1 MKKSLLK
8 IGLLLSVAPLL
19 ASCATRT
26 DVEGLQRQLRIVNK
40 KIEDMKADTVDRLQ
54 KRQAAAIGQ
63 MDQLEQ
69 DMLELKN
76 QLEES
81 YYLNQ
86 RLREQNK
93 ELEQTISTIA
103 ANEASQREEAL
114 RRLEEQQRV
123 KEERLK
129 EELEQ
134 KLRLQEESVRKIQQ
148 ARIKEAE
155 RRARE
160 AAIEA
165 ELARKK
171 SSAVNNNSNVR
182 GPVKHIKPPKT
193 KKKYSVVAPPVI
205 PNDAKIAPP
214 STSPTPPAVTKTTPK
229 AVSPQI
235 APVTSTGNEFD
246 KAEELYER
254 KKYSEAFKA
263 FEQIASTAKGSQS
276 VDARYMAGESLFAQK
291 EYDKAI
297 MQYQQ
302 IIAKHGSH
310 AKAPAAM
317 LKQAMAFEKLADK
330 DTAKV
335 IYKKVLKKHGSS
347 EEAATAQQ
355 HLDKL

>member
-1 MKKSLLK
+1 MKKSVLK
-8 IGLLLSVAPLL
+8 IGLLLSVAPLM
-19 ASCATRT
+19 ASCAMQN
-26 DVEGLQRQLRIVNK
+26 DVDALQRQLRIVNK

-93 ELEQTISTIA
+93 ELEQTISNIA
-103 ANEASQREEAL
+103 ANEATQREEAL

-123 KEERLK
+123 KEEQLK

-134 KLRLQEESVRKIQQ
+134 KLRMQEESVRKIQQ

-165 ELARKK
+165 ELAKKK
-171 SSAVNNNSNVR
+171 SAAVRTSSTQGAVT
-182 GPVKHIKPPKT
+182 HIKTSKT
-193 KKKYSVVAPPVI
+193 KKKYSVVAPPVV
-205 PNDAKIAPP
+205 PKDAKIAPP
-214 STSPTPPAVTKTTPK
+214 STSPAPKTVAKATPK
-229 AVSPQI
+229 VVSPQI
-235 APVTSTGNEFD
+235 APVTSAENDFA
-246 KAEELYER
+246 KAEELYSR

-263 FEQIASTAKGSQS
+263 FEQIAATAKGAQG

-347 EEAATAQQ
+347 EEAVTAQQ